1 MSATAFAPPVQAPPK
16 TPISSQQ
23 PTGGAWGWIG
33 LSYVLFVPILAGLA
47 TVRGVE
53 IAGFNYTG
61 VVWIIA
67 FVAGMLLMLI
77 QFGSHSVEKIY
88 FPSIVWQVWV
98 GYLFLSLLWVEKAN
112 YLQVQSALQMGM
124 PLLIGTLASLFVR
137 TRRELHLLIR
147 AYGVTLLLLAFWVA
161 VGMVGFISLDDLD
174 PVYVAV
180 RSLALTAVVVGGL
193 FIAGAEQNSGRCWL
207 IWAAALAICVL
218 TGSRMATLAA
228 LALPILNPVTRHP
241 LRKLAAVGAV
251 VLAGAIAWSTP
262 SFQERFFR
270 GESGEF
276 GAILEGDFDSAGRF
290 DSWPY
295 VLNEAM
301 KAPWLG
307 HGVGSVQEFLPG
319 VWEEVVHPHNDYLRV
334 FFELGGVGL
343 TLFLTAVFCQ
353 MWVIGRLIR
362 RTNGVV
368 RQAFGGAWLGLAVFL
383 LIATTD
389 NPIVYHVWYTNPIF
403 ALVGAAYAVAGEE
416 DRIATTAGN
425 PIPIEAGA
433 T

>member
-1 MSATAFAPPVQAPPK
+1 MSATALAPAVEAPPTRP
-16 TPISSQQ
+16 SSPQ
-23 PTGGAWGWIG
+23 TLTVGGWGWIG

-61 VVWIIA
+61 IVWLLA
-67 FVAGMLLMLI
+67 FVTGMLLMLVH
-77 QFGSHSVEKIY
+77 FGSHSGEKIY
-88 FPSIVWQVWV
+88 FPSPLWQLWV
-98 GYLFLSLLWVEKAN
+98 AYLFLSLLWVDKAT

-137 TRRELHLLIR
+137 TRRELDLLIK
-147 AYGVTLLLLAFWVA
+147 AYGVALLLLAFWVG
-161 VGMVGFISLDDLD
+161 VGMAGFISLDDLD
-174 PVYVAV
+174 PLYVAV
-180 RSLALTAVVVGGL
+180 RSLAITAVLIGGL
-193 FIAGAEQNSGRCWL
+193 YIAGADQRPGRSWL
-207 IWAAALAICVL
+207 VWAAALTICVL
-218 TGSRMATLAA
+218 TGSRMAALAA

-241 LRKLAAVGAV
+241 LRKLAAVIAV
-251 VLAGAIAWSTP
+251 VVAGAIAWSMP

-270 GESGEF
+270 GESGDF
-276 GAILEGDFDSAGRF
+276 GAILEGNFDSAGRF

-295 VLNEAM
+295 VLNEAT

-319 VWEEVVHPHNDYLRV
+319 VWDEVIHPHNDYLRV

-343 TLFLTAVFCQ
+343 ALFLSAVFWQ
-353 MWVIGRLIR
+353 IWVIGRKIR
-362 RTNGVV
+362 RTTGVV
-368 RQAFGGAWLGLAVFL
+368 RQAFGGAWLGLVAFL

-389 NPIVYHVWYTNPIF
+389 NPIVYHVWYMNPIF

-416 DRIATTAGN
+416 ERVAGTAVAPSLGQ
-425 PIPIEAGA
+425 AGA